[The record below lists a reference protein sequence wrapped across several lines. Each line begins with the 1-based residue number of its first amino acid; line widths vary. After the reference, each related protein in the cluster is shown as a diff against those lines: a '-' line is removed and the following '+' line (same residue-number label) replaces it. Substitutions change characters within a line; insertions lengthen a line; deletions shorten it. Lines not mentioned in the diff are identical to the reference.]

1 MYPRDVT
8 KSTFRSGSVSHFRKV
23 MQAFSRSGVDFTVQ
37 TPTPRCMTSFSPSSK
52 MGQGSETISTCSVRL
67 SS

>member
-1 MYPRDVT
+1 
-8 KSTFRSGSVSHFRKV
+8 